1 MRGRLKKPPSVRA
14 QSRLFC
20 GRDEVENRT
29 RLGTPLDELHLCLYS
44 GKPARRQGELDSVQN
59 SV

>member
-1 MRGRLKKPPSVRA
+1 MRGRLKKTPSVRA

-29 RLGTPLDELHLCLYS
+29 RLGTPLDPSPELRAS
-44 GKPARRQGELDSVQN
+44 FAQG
-59 SV
+59 